1 MTKID
6 EEKKLR
12 ESKKKQRL
20 EKFSNGANYSNR
32 LIRSFNNLKKREN
45 KTEITQL
52 RSTNNVR
59 KDLLNANP
67 YKTQGNF
74 SLKKPNTA
82 TVWTPDKGNLEFVPF
97 LQERDGMGKLI
108 THVST

>member
-1 MTKID
+1 MTKTD
-6 EEKKLR
+6 EEKKIR

-20 EKFSNGANYSNR
+20 EKFANGANYSNR

-45 KTEITQL
+45 KTEIKQL

-59 KDLLNANP
+59 KDLLIANSI
-67 YKTQGNF
+67 KTKGDF
-74 SLKKPNTA
+74 SIKKPITA
-82 TVWTPDKGNLEFVPF
+82 TIWTADKGNLEFVPF

-108 THVST
+108 SHV